1 MKLVVRKPLVNQKEK
16 LMWDWKNDWKLGGT
30 LLRFTQKR
38 NLSRAH
44 SFYDAPHPEQVSP
57 AGSEPA
63 HVTSSSQTD
72 ATPKNNSNERLDMK
86 NAILTHDR
94 NQLLPWS
101 ASLPPATHF
110 DPDGHWFPALDV
122 ISTAEEY
129 LIEVDL
135 PGLDPKDIKV
145 TAEEGILSLRGAR
158 PPLLRGGRNMRVER
172 PSGPFIRRI
181 ALPDDAQFAAMTTF
195 FHNGVM
201 ELRIPRPSQAED
213 CRDHHLRSPG

>member
-1 MKLVVRKPLVNQKEK
+1 MAIQLQHRLPGGWFASLAPSMKLVVRKPLVISNRVENLNQKEK

-63 HVTSSSQTD
+63 QVTSAEQTD
-72 ATPKNNSNERLDMK
+72 AMPKNKANEMLDMK
-86 NAILTHDR
+86 KAILTHDR
-94 NQLLPWS
+94 NQLLPS
-101 ASLPPATHF
+101 PASLPAATHL
-110 DPDGHWFPALDV
+110 DPDCKWFPALDV
-122 ISTAEEY
+122 IRTSEEY

-135 PGLDPKDIKV
+135 PGLNPKDIQV

-172 PSGPFIRRI
+172 PSGPFIRRLGEEA
-181 ALPDDAQFAAMTTF
+181 AL
-195 FHNGVM
+195 
-201 ELRIPRPSQAED
+201 L
-213 CRDHHLRSPG
+213 L